1 MNTLIDKDLNTM
13 RTLSQ
18 MANMIHTY
26 YNELLNAGF
35 DEQKAFALA
44 SQYQY
49 MMLRYIHNSK
59 D

>member
-1 MNTLIDKDLNTM
+1 MIDKDLNTM

-49 MMLRYIHNSK
+49 MLLNKMLEM
-59 D
+59 